1 MEPSRDIDDI
11 VSDTRKA
18 SELDERQR
26 LRGVGVPGRRRPD
39 GLSPVSAEAL
49 GRLDLNRREP

>member
-26 LRGVGVPGRRRPD
+26 LRGVGVPGRLRPD
-39 GLSPVSAEAL
+39 GLGQTTAKAL